1 MGITRSAVGDEN
13 DSGASLVE
21 IMVAMLI
28 LAILAVAFL
37 PILIQGLKV
46 SAVNATRA
54 TAVQL
59 AHDQV
64 ELLRSQGTDCSV
76 VEGLDSATAPVVA
89 VQDSRGVSLAVTR
102 HVAPCP
108 TTASAYPTTIKVSIT
123 VARED
128 THAILSTA
136 ETLVFVSVQ

>member
-1 MGITRSAVGDEN
+1 MKIASLNQSDDLDAGV
-13 DSGASLVE
+13 SLVE

-28 LAILAVAFL
+28 LAMLAVAFL

-59 AHDQV
+59 AHDQI
-64 ELLRSQGTDCSV
+64 ELIRSQGTDCSV
-76 VEGLDSATAPVVA
+76 VEALDSGTAPVVA
-89 VQDSRGVSLAVTR
+89 VRDSRGVSLAVTR

-108 TTASAYPTTIKVSIT
+108 TLAGAYPTTVKVAIT

-136 ETLVFVSVQ
+136 ETLVLVDVP